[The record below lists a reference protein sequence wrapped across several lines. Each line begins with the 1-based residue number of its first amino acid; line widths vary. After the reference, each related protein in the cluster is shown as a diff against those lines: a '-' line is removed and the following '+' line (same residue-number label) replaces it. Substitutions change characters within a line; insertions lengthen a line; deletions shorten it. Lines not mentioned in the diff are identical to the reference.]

1 MQLGNALTRAG
12 LRTRFAL
19 LRAIIAMAA
28 ILLPMSA
35 LAETTWM
42 PTCRLS
48 ADRSTL
54 EVVAANPSDQKYY
67 CQAWCRMK
75 ITGER
80 PVQKF
85 DCTFNLASNVGEK
98 VMCRKDGGSANYFS
112 EMLPTR
118 STCVPR

>member
-1 MQLGNALTRAG
+1 M
-12 LRTRFAL
+12 

-54 EVVAANPSDQKYY
+54 EVIAANPSEQKYY

-75 ITGER
+75 ITGQR

-85 DCTFNLASNVGEK
+85 DCTFNLASNADEK

-112 EMLPTR
+112 EVLPTK